1 MDIDR
6 AGFAEYIFIMEQ
18 FLGIF
23 LVMGVLAT
31 VMVLVIG
38 IISFAVHGPF
48 YQKHSNH
55 LMRLRVLF
63 QGVAIATL
71 ALSVWLAAG

>member
-1 MDIDR
+1 
-6 AGFAEYIFIMEQ
+6 MEN

-23 LVMGVLAT
+23 LGLGVLAT

-38 IISFAVHGPF
+38 IVSFAVHGPF
-48 YQKHSNH
+48 YQKHANH

-63 QGVAIATL
+63 QGIAVATL
-71 ALSVWLAAG
+71 AITVFLATR

>member
-1 MDIDR
+1 MGIDR
-6 AGFAEYIFIMEQ
+6 AGFAEYIFTMEQ
-18 FLGIF
+18 FLDIF

-48 YQKHSNH
+48 YQKHGNH